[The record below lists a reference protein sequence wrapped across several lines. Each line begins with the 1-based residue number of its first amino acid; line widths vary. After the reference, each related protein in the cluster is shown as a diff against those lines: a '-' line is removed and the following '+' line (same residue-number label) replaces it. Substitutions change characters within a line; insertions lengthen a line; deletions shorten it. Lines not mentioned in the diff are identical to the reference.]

1 MHVRRYDVEI
11 ARRPAPGSRPSPAMS
26 SLSAAAAFPDRAAA
40 GNALA
45 EVLASHALLA
55 RCAPPLVLAIP
66 RGGVPVALP
75 IARRLNG
82 TLDVLLAHKLRAP
95 HQAELAVG
103 AVDEFGGIFLA
114 EHALALGATGTYLS
128 HETARQRAR
137 IQQRRQAYT
146 PGRGAPHVRDRPV
159 VVVDDGIATG
169 ATMIAAL
176 RAMRRLGATPLLAC
190 APVAAREAIARLSTL
205 ADAVVCLE
213 TPHPFHAV
221 SVAYN
226 DLVQTDDATVIALL
240 AMAADRP

>member
-1 MHVRRYDVEI
+1 MPP
-11 ARRPAPGSRPSPAMS
+11 PAASF
-26 SLSAAAAFPDRAAA
+26 LDRAAA

-45 EVLASHALLA
+45 EVLAAHELLA

-66 RGGVPVALP
+66 RGGVPVAMP
-75 IARRLNG
+75 IARQLNG

-95 HQAELAVG
+95 HHAELAVG

-114 EHALALGATGTYLS
+114 DHALSLGATGTYLS
-128 HETARQRAR
+128 HETARQRAL

-146 PGRGAPHVRDRPV
+146 PGRGAPHVAGRPV

-169 ATMIAAL
+169 ATMTAAL
-176 RAMRRLGATPLLAC
+176 RAMRRLGATPLVAC
-190 APVAAREAIARLSTL
+190 APVGAREAIGRLSEL

-213 TPHPFHAV
+213 TPQPFYAV
-221 SVAYN
+221 SVAYS
-226 DLVQTDDATVIALL
+226 DFAETDDTTVIALL